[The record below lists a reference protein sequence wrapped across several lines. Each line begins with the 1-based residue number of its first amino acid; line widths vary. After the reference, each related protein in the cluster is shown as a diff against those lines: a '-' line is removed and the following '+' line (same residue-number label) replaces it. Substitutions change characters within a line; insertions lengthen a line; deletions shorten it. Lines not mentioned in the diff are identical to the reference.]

1 VCLLLVTSPYIFLCL
16 LIVDAFG
23 GGGGGR
29 SFCMEEGVVGSGGC
43 GVGVVASVVLLCS
56 GCGDDAVMYEDE
68 S

>member
-1 VCLLLVTSPYIFLCL
+1 
-16 LIVDAFG
+16 
-23 GGGGGR
+23 
-29 SFCMEEGVVGSGGC
+29 MEEGVVGSGGC